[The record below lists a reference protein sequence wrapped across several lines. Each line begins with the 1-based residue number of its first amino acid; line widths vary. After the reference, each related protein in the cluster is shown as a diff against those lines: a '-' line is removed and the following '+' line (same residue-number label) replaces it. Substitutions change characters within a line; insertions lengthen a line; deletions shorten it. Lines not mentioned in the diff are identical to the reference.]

1 MEAGGAWNVSTKP
14 FASFFLKITTWGNN
28 MLKRIA
34 VILGLAVLT
43 GCGTT
48 NVGLKYGAA
57 EGARP
62 GKIGAAVP
70 AVSVGTFVDKRNE
83 DPRWLGAIRG
93 GFGNPLKTLQ
103 SSQPVSD
110 VVQAAYID
118 ALKARGMAIAPSAAL
133 EIAGTIIDLNCTQ
146 MSHREATVVL
156 ELTVTEKA
164 TGQRRFA
171 QTYSAK
177 NVSQFQMVGG
187 IMAPVEDLRR
197 DLEKTLGDA
206 IDKSLNDSGF
216 SAALTQ
222 IATDGKT
229 ASR

>member
-1 MEAGGAWNVSTKP
+1 
-14 FASFFLKITTWGNN
+14 
-28 MLKRIA
+28 MLKRFAI
-34 VILGLAVLT
+34 VLGLAILT
-43 GCGTT
+43 GCSTT
-48 NVGLKYGAA
+48 SVGLKYGAI
-57 EGARP
+57 EGGQPAR
-62 GKIGAAVP
+62 IGAT
-70 AVSVGTFVDKRNE
+70 VSVGTFVDKRNE

-103 SSQPVSD
+103 SSQPVSE

-118 ALKARGMAIAPSAAL
+118 AVKARGMNIAPSAPL

-177 NVSQFQMVGG
+177 SVSQFQMAGG
-187 IMAPVEDLRR
+187 ILAPIEDLRR
-197 DLEKTLGDA
+197 DLEKTLGEA
-206 IDKSLNDSGF
+206 IDKSLNDPRF
-216 SAALTQ
+216 TAAMTQ
-222 IATDGKT
+222 TNSKT
-229 ASR
+229 AAK